1 MASKDTSD
9 VPSKEKLA
17 ELTTAANLQYSL
29 KNYSTAADLFSE
41 ATELQAEI
49 NGEMA
54 PENAELLYR
63 YGRCLYKVAVAK
75 SDVLGGKVAAEE
87 KNGKSKKTKKNKAES
102 SGSASKA
109 NGAEGL
115 PSVTEESTHEQA
127 TDDKE
132 EKTVENK
139 PYFQLIGDENW
150 DTDSESGDDAEGE
163 ASAEEGEDDDFANAY
178 EILDVGRVLLSRQLE
193 SLSLEST
200 DGSAQNKGKGKLKA
214 PTEEPPEIRLIKER
228 LADTHDLQA
237 EISLENERFVDAISD
252 SRAALEL
259 RKQLHPQESSLIAEG
274 HYKLSLALEFASVTA
289 VREAQREQDAGPGG
303 KPEEA
308 QVDMELREE
317 AAVEMEAAITSLALR
332 TKKEESE
339 LPNLSAEKKEEQQK
353 SIADAKEMI
362 EEMKQRLHDLRAD
375 PTKEANPLAA
385 LSESADPALFS
396 GLLGSILGAD
406 PTAQKARIEEASKGA
421 NDLTNLVRHKKKP
434 ALAEE
439 YKKESINGGGSGK
452 RKLGADGDGRIEGKR
467 AKTEEMQ

>member
-17 ELTTAANLQYSL
+17 ELITVANLQYSL

-87 KNGKSKKTKKNKAES
+87 KNGKSKKTNKNKAES

-115 PSVTEESTHEQA
+115 PSVTEESAH
-127 TDDKE
+127 DDNE

-193 SLSLEST
+193 ALSLEST
-200 DGSAQNKGKGKLKA
+200 VGSAQNKGKGKSKA
-214 PTEEPPEIRLIKER
+214 PTKESPEVRLIKER

-339 LPNLSAEKKEEQQK
+339 LPNLPAEKKEEQQK
-353 SIADAKEMI
+353 SITDAKEMI
-362 EEMKQRLHDLRAD
+362 EEMKQRV
-375 PTKEANPLAA
+375 
-385 LSESADPALFS
+385 SAHMS
-396 GLLGSILGAD
+396 CSRVRYIL
-406 PTAQKARIEEASKGA
+406 QS
-421 NDLTNLVRHKKKP
+421 
-434 ALAEE
+434 
-439 YKKESINGGGSGK
+439 
-452 RKLGADGDGRIEGKR
+452 
-467 AKTEEMQ
+467 

>member
-1 MASKDTSD
+1 MASKDA
-9 VPSKEKLA
+9 PSKEKLA

-87 KNGKSKKTKKNKAES
+87 KNGKSKKAKKNKVES
-102 SGSASKA
+102 SGRASKA
-109 NGAEGL
+109 DGAEGL
-115 PSVTEESTHEQA
+115 PSVTEESAHEA

-132 EKTVENK
+132 EKTIENK

-150 DTDSESGDDAEGE
+150 DTDSESGDDAAGE
-163 ASAEEGEDDDFANAY
+163 AGAEEDGEDDDFANAY

-193 SLSLEST
+193 ALSLESM
-200 DGSAQNKGKGKLKA
+200 DGSAQNKGKGKSKA
-214 PTEEPPEIRLIKER
+214 RTEESPEVRLIKER

-303 KPEEA
+303 KPEDA

-317 AAVEMEAAITSLALR
+317 AAVEMEAAITSLGLR

-339 LPNLSAEKKEEQQK
+339 LPNLPVEKKEEQQK

-362 EEMKQRLHDLRAD
+362 EEMKQRV
-375 PTKEANPLAA
+375 
-385 LSESADPALFS
+385 SAHMSCS
-396 GLLGSILGAD
+396 GARSIL
-406 PTAQKARIEEASKGA
+406 QS
-421 NDLTNLVRHKKKP
+421 
-434 ALAEE
+434 
-439 YKKESINGGGSGK
+439 
-452 RKLGADGDGRIEGKR
+452 
-467 AKTEEMQ
+467 

>member
-17 ELTTAANLQYSL
+17 ELITVANLQYSL

-102 SGSASKA
+102 SESTSKA

-115 PSVTEESTHEQA
+115 PSVTEESAH
-127 TDDKE
+127 DDNE

-163 ASAEEGEDDDFANAY
+163 AGAEEGEDDDFANAY

-193 SLSLEST
+193 ALSLEST
-200 DGSAQNKGKGKLKA
+200 NGSAQNKGKGKSKA
-214 PTEEPPEIRLIKER
+214 PTEESPDVRLIKER

-237 EISLENERFVDAISD
+237 EISL
-252 SRAALEL
+252 
-259 RKQLHPQESSLIAEG
+259 
-274 HYKLSLALEFASVTA
+274 
-289 VREAQREQDAGPGG
+289 
-303 KPEEA
+303 
-308 QVDMELREE
+308 
-317 AAVEMEAAITSLALR
+317 
-332 TKKEESE
+332 
-339 LPNLSAEKKEEQQK
+339 
-353 SIADAKEMI
+353 
-362 EEMKQRLHDLRAD
+362 
-375 PTKEANPLAA
+375 
-385 LSESADPALFS
+385 
-396 GLLGSILGAD
+396 
-406 PTAQKARIEEASKGA
+406 
-421 NDLTNLVRHKKKP
+421 
-434 ALAEE
+434 
-439 YKKESINGGGSGK
+439 
-452 RKLGADGDGRIEGKR
+452 
-467 AKTEEMQ
+467 

>member
-17 ELTTAANLQYSL
+17 ELITVANLQYSL

-115 PSVTEESTHEQA
+115 PSVTEESAH
-127 TDDKE
+127 DDKE
-132 EKTVENK
+132 EKAVENK

-150 DTDSESGDDAEGE
+150 DTDSESGDDPEGE
-163 ASAEEGEDDDFANAY
+163 AGAEEGEDDDFANAY

-193 SLSLEST
+193 ALSLEST
-200 DGSAQNKGKGKLKA
+200 DGSAQNKGKGKSKA
-214 PTEEPPEIRLIKER
+214 PTEESPEVRLIKER

-339 LPNLSAEKKEEQQK
+339 LPNLPAEKKEEQQK

-362 EEMKQRLHDLRAD
+362 EEMKQRV
-375 PTKEANPLAA
+375 
-385 LSESADPALFS
+385 SAHMS
-396 GLLGSILGAD
+396 CSRVRSIL
-406 PTAQKARIEEASKGA
+406 QS
-421 NDLTNLVRHKKKP
+421 
-434 ALAEE
+434 
-439 YKKESINGGGSGK
+439 
-452 RKLGADGDGRIEGKR
+452 
-467 AKTEEMQ
+467 